1 MTNKNLLPD
10 KDRELVELAE
20 RFEAARSEQK
30 SIYMDSEDLADLAE
44 WYSRRNRFDDA
55 ADAIDYGL
63 KLHPDNTSLLVEKV
77 YLHLDQFNLAK
88 AKQTARLITEER
100 PDVTILRARLLA
112 EDGRLDEA
120 DLMLDTLED
129 KYSKENIIDV
139 AYMYLETGQ
148 RQRALEWLG
157 HWRWDTDDQEY
168 CAIMADNLLDQQEYR
183 EALTYYNKLV
193 DQNPYHPSYWIGVAR
208 CHLGLGEYAKAI
220 DACDYAL
227 LADEDLGDAYLI
239 KGYSFV
245 ELLNGEKALEA
256 YQNAIRCQAI
266 SHAYACLLMGQFNVD
281 MKNWEEAYKLLQQA
295 QKEEKELKDPI
306 SRSTLY
312 SALALCLKHADK
324 EGYKQRI
331 MEYCLKAI
339 DLDYYNV
346 SAQLMAGLIF
356 IEEGE
361 TQTGLSM
368 WDEISELV
376 PEANTWSEIAT
387 YSLEAFLF
395 DHAVEALKKVEALDP
410 DFPNLYKRL
419 AITCIL
425 AGQPEE
431 GYRYNRKSPS
441 PVSQKDLEDINKF
454 VTHANKNS
462 LRVMLND
469 YLKLSESQKK
479 K

>member
-1 MTNKNLLPD
+1 MINKNLLPE
-10 KDRELVELAE
+10 KDRELIELAE

-44 WYSRRNRFDDA
+44 WYSRRNRFKDA
-55 ADAIDYGL
+55 ADVIECGL

-77 YLHLDQFNLAK
+77 YLYLDQFKLAE
-88 AKQTARLITEER
+88 AKKTARLITEER

-120 DLMLDTLED
+120 ELMLDTLED
-129 KYSKENIIDV
+129 KYCKENIIDV

-148 RQRALEWLG
+148 RQRALDWLK
-157 HWRWDTDDQEY
+157 HWRWDTDNQEY

-193 DQNPYHPSYWIGVAR
+193 DQNPYHPPYWIGVAR

-239 KGYSFV
+239 KGYSFI
-245 ELLNGEKALEA
+245 ELRNGEKALEA
-256 YQNAIRCQAI
+256 YEGAIRCHVITQAYV
-266 SHAYACLLMGQFNVD
+266 HLLMGQLYVD
-281 MKNWEEAYKLLQQA
+281 TKKWPEAFKLLQQA
-295 QKEEKELKDPI
+295 KREEKELKDPI

-324 EGYKQRI
+324 EGNKQLI
-331 MEYCLKAI
+331 MKYCLKAI

-346 SAQLMAGLIF
+346 TAQLLAGLIF

-361 TQTGLSM
+361 MQTGLSM
-368 WDEISELV
+368 WKEISELV
-376 PEANTWSEIAT
+376 PEASTWWELSS
-387 YSLEAFLF
+387 YSLEASLF
-395 DHAVEALKKVEALDP
+395 DHAIEALKKVEALEP
-410 DFPNLYKRL
+410 DYPNLYKRL

-425 AGQPEE
+425 AGKPEE
-431 GYRYNRKSPS
+431 GYRYNRKDPS
-441 PVSQKDLEDINKF
+441 PIDQRDLEDINQLVARTQKDKLN
-454 VTHANKNS
+454 A
-462 LRVMLND
+462 MLND
-469 YLKLSESQKK
+469 YLKNTNSQKDQ
-479 K
+479 